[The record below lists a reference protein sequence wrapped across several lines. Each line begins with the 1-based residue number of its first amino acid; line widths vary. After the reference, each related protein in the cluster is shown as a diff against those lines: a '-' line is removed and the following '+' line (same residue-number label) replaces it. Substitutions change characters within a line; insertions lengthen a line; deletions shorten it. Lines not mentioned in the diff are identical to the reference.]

1 MTRDDAILFVQGMLK
16 SVRPYYRD
24 DGANEWARSI
34 SWFEVAEEV
43 SNGEARDYKERDWT
57 VDEAKLPELIAAAR
71 TDGGAFETAQ
81 RLACAYLRW
90 IRPMPEPLA
99 RHVIGILTGTA
110 RKPHRKTATNQVRD
124 EMAVVAINYLQR
136 NANIAPDRN
145 AATPANLSGIDIVTE
160 ALRQAGY
167 TATYSAI
174 RTAFY
179 KGR

>member
-81 RLACAYLRW
+81 RVACAYLRW

-110 RKPHRKTATNQVRD
+110 RKPPVRQRQTKCAMKWLWSQSTICN
-124 EMAVVAINYLQR
+124 ETQTSRPTETLQR
-136 NANIAPDRN
+136 LPICQG
-145 AATPANLSGIDIVTE
+145 LI
-160 ALRQAGY
+160 
-167 TATYSAI
+167 
-174 RTAFY
+174 
-179 KGR
+179 